1 LYVTTN
7 NYFSN
12 AMKKLLLLALAAAA
26 ALSIVCCKEKQEP
39 DPEAPMFWTWLDY
52 REGMNFDSICELMDS
67 AGLDGIM
74 LNAPTPDDYRR
85 LIPIAQRHGITV
97 YAWLW
102 TLNLEHDRD
111 DVVAAHS
118 EWLSVNRLGHS
129 LADSIAYVKHY
140 KFLCPALPEVREY
153 LKERV
158 RSFAE
163 VEGLEG
169 IAIDFNRFVD
179 VILPTSRW
187 QRFDVVQDHEYAC
200 YDYGYHPAMIEK
212 FKALHGYDP
221 REQADPSQDPLWR
234 QFRCNQITEVAN
246 ELAEVVHDCGKVMA
260 ASPFPT
266 SKVGARMVR
275 QDWKSWNL
283 DIVFPMVYHNFY
295 TNDPSFIADCTL
307 ENERDLRNRPTTLYC
322 GMMAFDTTAL
332 FQCMD
337 SAFANGA
344 RGIALFT
351 MQGLRTP
358 ALRSRFRAYADSM
371 RAVRADGRL
380 APLPGRAAAA
390 NPDPFSHPG
399 VMSKVERA
407 MQRLLLDENAS
418 EDTPL
423 PQVAP
428 GPYRLTDSCD
438 VSMRYIVTDS
448 LSGRDFTVSFY
459 TYGDILFGWR
469 IHSSDKPDRI
479 EYR

>member
-1 LYVTTN
+1 
-7 NYFSN
+7 
-12 AMKKLLLLALAAAA
+12 MKKFLIFVLAAIAS
-26 ALSIVCCKEKQEP
+26 LSFVCCRDKSEHSADK
-39 DPEAPMFWTWLDY
+39 PMFWTWLDY
-52 REGMNFDSICELMDS
+52 REGMNFDSVCALMDS

-102 TLNLEHDRD
+102 TLNLEHDRAEIM
-111 DVVAAHS
+111 AAHP
-118 EWLSVNRLGHS
+118 EWFSVNRLGNS
-129 LADSIAYVKHY
+129 IADSIAYVKHY
-140 KFLCPALPEVREY
+140 TFLCPALPEVREY

-187 QRFDVVQDHEYAC
+187 QRFGVEQDHEMAC

-212 FKALHGYDP
+212 FQKLHGYDP
-221 REQADPSQDPLWR
+221 REQADPSQDTLWR
-234 QFRCNQITEVAN
+234 RFRCDQITEVAN
-246 ELAEVVHDCGKVMA
+246 ELAEVVRGCGKVMA

-266 SKVGARMVR
+266 SKVGERMVR
-275 QDWKSWNL
+275 QHWKDWDL

-295 TNDPSFIADCTL
+295 TDDPSFIADCTL
-307 ENERDLRNRPTTLYC
+307 ENERDLRNSATTLYC

-332 FQCMD
+332 FECMD

-358 ALRSRFRAYADSM
+358 TLRSRFRTYADSM
-371 RAVRADGRL
+371 RTVRAAGRL
-380 APLPGRAAAA
+380 APRPGRPEAA

-399 VMSKVERA
+399 VMAKVERA
-407 MQRLLLDENAS
+407 MQRLMLDDDAAA
-418 EDTPL
+418 DTQL

-428 GPYRLTDSCD
+428 GPYRLTDSYD
-438 VSMRYIVTDS
+438 ATNRYSVTDS
-448 LSGRDFTVSFY
+448 LSGREFAVSFY

-469 IHSSDKPDRI
+469 IHATDRPERI
-479 EYR
+479 EYH